1 MMKRSGVAF
10 GFLTGETAGGT
21 RSGIM
26 AKPRVFVS
34 STYYDLKYVR
44 SSLELFISSLGF
56 DPVLFAHGGVAF
68 APDKALDE
76 SCYREVQN
84 CDIYVLIIGGRY
96 GSERTETKG
105 DQRRVFYEA
114 YESVTKAEYKSAN
127 EKDIQIYILIDKSV
141 YAEYQTYLKNP
152 QNTSITYAHVD
163 HSGVFKLV
171 EEVLS
176 QRRNNPMSTFD
187 RYSEIEEWLRSQWA
201 GLYRD
206 LLTRMHQQNQI
217 STLAEQISTLAEK
230 VNELSEVTKTLRR
243 YLEGLI
249 GKFDLGEG
257 EKIIAEESKRL
268 ERIELMSRL
277 KDNPLVMHI
286 IDSDESLERFV
297 ALLRKAGSLQELKR
311 DLEKLLKHPS
321 DSDSNWLKL
330 YIEINTL
337 SILDYLNRARKT
349 LGLKPYEPSEASNE
363 EAQTAPEAT
372 STSRR
377 GKSRERNN
385 PS

>member
-1 MMKRSGVAF
+1 M
-10 GFLTGETAGGT
+10 
-21 RSGIM
+21 
-26 AKPRVFVS
+26 
-34 STYYDLKYVR
+34 
-44 SSLELFISSLGF
+44 
-56 DPVLFAHGGVAF
+56 
-68 APDKALDE
+68 
-76 SCYREVQN
+76 
-84 CDIYVLIIGGRY
+84 
-96 GSERTETKG
+96 
-105 DQRRVFYEA
+105 
-114 YESVTKAEYKSAN
+114 
-127 EKDIQIYILIDKSV
+127 
-141 YAEYQTYLKNP
+141 
-152 QNTSITYAHVD
+152 
-163 HSGVFKLV
+163 
-171 EEVLS
+171 LS

-249 GKFDLGEG
+249 GKFAPGEG
-257 EKIIAEESKRL
+257 EKIVAEESKRL

-330 YIEINTL
+330 YIDIYKL

>member
-1 MMKRSGVAF
+1 
-10 GFLTGETAGGT
+10 
-21 RSGIM
+21 M

-56 DPVLFAHGGVAF
+56 DPVLFEHGGVAF

-84 CDIYVLIIGGRY
+84 CDIFVLIIGGRY

-114 YESVTKAEYKSAN
+114 YESVTKTEYRSAN
-127 EKDIQIYILIDKSV
+127 EKDIHIYIVIDKYV

-152 QNTSITYAHVD
+152 KNEPITYAHVD

-206 LLTRMHQQNQI
+206 LLMRVHQQK
-217 STLAEQISTLAEK
+217 QISTLAEK
-230 VNELSEVTKTLRR
+230 VNDLSEVTKTLRR

-249 GKFDLGEG
+249 GKFAPGEG
-257 EKIIAEESKRL
+257 EKIVAEESKRL

-277 KDNPLVMHI
+277 KDNPLVVSI
-286 IDSDESLERFV
+286 VNSDEGLERFV
-297 ALLRKAGSLQELKR
+297 ALLRKAGSLQELKM
-311 DLEKLLKHPS
+311 DLLQRAKHVS
-321 DSDSNWLKL
+321 EEDSD
-330 YIEINTL
+330 L
-337 SILDYLNRARKT
+337 SWSQLLRFLNADFPGPLVHLNRARET
-349 LGLKPYEPSEASNE
+349 LGLKPYETPKAGDEK
-363 EAQTAPEAT
+363 AQTAPEET
-372 STSRR
+372 STPRR
-377 GKSRERNN
+377 GKVGGAKRSG
-385 PS
+385 